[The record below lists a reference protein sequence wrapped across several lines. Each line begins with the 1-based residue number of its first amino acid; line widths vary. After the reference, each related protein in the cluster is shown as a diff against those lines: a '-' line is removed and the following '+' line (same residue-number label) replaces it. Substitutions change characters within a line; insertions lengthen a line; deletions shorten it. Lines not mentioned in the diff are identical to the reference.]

1 MALRKR
7 QITYSQRPNHAARS
21 AHARGDKMF
30 RTYDTSYIRP
40 KRSKAPAIIAVVVA
54 LIVVAALIFG
64 AVTLLRGCSGQ
75 ATLAEGQTVQIEVA
89 EGSGAG
95 AIGDQL
101 AEAGVIGNAGDFTN
115 AVNAQNAAMQL
126 KPGTYELTGGM
137 TVEEIVDL
145 MVSGGLTIPEGYT
158 LAQIAQA
165 VQENT
170 EGRITAEQFTAAA
183 SDASVYAADFPFLA
197 DAGTN
202 SLEGYLF
209 PKTYEVADD
218 ATAESLVRLMLQQYQ
233 DEIATLDFSYPQSLG
248 LTPYDALKL
257 ASVVEKESSG
267 SEQIRSQVAAVFYN
281 RLSPDNQETFGFL
294 QSDATTAYEVGH
306 DPSAEEVHSDTPYST
321 YNNAGLPPTPI
332 CSPSLDCLQAVCA
345 PASDYEGYYYFI
357 FWTNDAG
364 ETEYAFS
371 KTYDEHQAAIAEH
384 LQ

>member
-89 EGSGAG
+89 EGSGAS

-145 MVSGGLTIPEGYT
+145 MVSGPNVIVGGLTIPEGYT

-202 SLEGYLF
+202 SLEGFLF
-209 PKTYEVADD
+209 PKTYEVPDD

-257 ASVVEKESSG
+257 ASIVEKESTG
-267 SEQIRSQVAAVFYN
+267 DEQIRAQVASVFYN
-281 RLSPDNQETFGFL
+281 RLTTDGEPTYGML

-306 DPSAEEVHSDTPYST
+306 DPTPEDIETPSAYNT
-321 YNNAGLPPTPI
+321 YTNKGLPPTPI
-332 CSPSLDCLQAVCA
+332 CVPSLGALQAVCS
-345 PASDYEGYYYFI
+345 PAQTNYYF
-357 FWTNDAG
+357 FYFEPDDNG
-364 ETEYAFS
+364 EMQYYFS
-371 KTYDEHQAAIAEH
+371 ETYDEHMASFS
-384 LQ
+384 